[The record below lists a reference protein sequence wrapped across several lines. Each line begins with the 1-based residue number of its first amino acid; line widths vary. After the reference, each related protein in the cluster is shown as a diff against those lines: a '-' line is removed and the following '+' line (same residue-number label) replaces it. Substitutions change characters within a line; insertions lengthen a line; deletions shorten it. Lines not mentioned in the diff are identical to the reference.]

1 MTSLESAVVLAED
14 KKYYPEAHEV
24 YPEAETL
31 VQDEDT
37 QPLSKPIIAPIK
49 TKTFSN
55 LEAAVPETKVC
66 GCRQPPAGW
75 PWLAGQCGKLQVSSP
90 NPVASQLHALT
101 RGRALLCPAA
111 LSVPLQ
117 YAPAFMTGMLSSPAL
132 LRNVAIAGHL
142 HHGKTCFMDRLIE
155 STHAEVRR
163 SRAAVAAAAVSSG
176 SGDGSPSAAQ
186 HHAASLPVI
195 P

>member
-55 LEAAVPETKVC
+55 LEVAVPETKV
-66 GCRQPPAGW
+66 
-75 PWLAGQCGKLQVSSP
+75 
-90 NPVASQLHALT
+90 
-101 RGRALLCPAA
+101 RGRRPPLC
-111 LSVPLQ
+111 
-117 YAPAFMTGMLSSPAL
+117 
-132 LRNVAIAGHL
+132 AG
-142 HHGKTCFMDRLIE
+142 
-155 STHAEVRR
+155 
-163 SRAAVAAAAVSSG
+163 AAVVS
-176 SGDGSPSAAQ
+176 D
-186 HHAASLPVI
+186 
-195 P
+195 